1 MTTSSTTPFSL
12 IDSNTLGFNGYPY
25 DGASGTYLLGNGYRA
40 YNPRLRTFH
49 SRDSLS
55 PFGGAGINRYHYC
68 HLDPINFTD
77 PSGHINAYS
86 GVGIGLGVLGVI
98 LGIVTFGAAIALIAG
113 GAVVAGVIGV
123 VGGVL
128 GIVSA
133 ATGIASS
140 ALEES
145 HPEIANSLFW
155 VSLST
160 GLASAVLAMGS
171 YNALRA
177 MGRAAM
183 RAPVTLTP
191 GSRLMPFA
199 RYKPGVTAFPG
210 SRAGQGSRLVRGTV
224 PNYFGNT
231 KNSPLASQGGRIN
244 TNYQLGF
251 AAVTSLPYKAFA
263 SLDKTVRAILVG
275 ELIASGS
282 IAFFSAWM
290 INRHQQYYPEE

>member
-1 MTTSSTTPFSL
+1 MNSSSTTPVML
-12 IDSNTLGFNGYPY
+12 INSNTIGFNGYPY

-86 GVGIGLGVLGVI
+86 GVGIGLGVLGLI
-98 LGIVTFGAAIALIAG
+98 LGVVTFGAAIALIAG
-113 GAVVAGVIGV
+113 GAIVAGVIGV

-128 GIVSA
+128 GIASA

-145 HPEIANSLFW
+145 HPEIAKTLFW
-155 VSLST
+155 ISLST
-160 GLASAVLAMGS
+160 GIASTVLAAGS

-183 RAPVTLTP
+183 RAPAMLVP
-191 GSRLMPFA
+191 GSKLVPFA
-199 RYKPGVTAFPG
+199 RYVPGVTVFPG
-210 SRAGQGSRLVRGTV
+210 SSAVQGARSVQGARLARGTMT
-224 PNYFGNT
+224 NYFANP
-231 KNSPLASQGGRIN
+231 KNSPLASVGGQSN
-244 TNYQLGF
+244 LNYQLGF
-251 AAVTSLPYKAFA
+251 AAVTSLPYQAFS
-263 SLDKTVRAILVG
+263 SLDKTARAIMVA
-275 ELIASGS
+275 ELAAGGTIAS
-282 IAFFSAWM
+282 FSALM
-290 INRHQQYYPEE
+290 IKRHQ